1 MGIGRAAKEKGDR
14 GELKVVKM
22 LQSAGFDDARRNYA
36 DKVDEQGVDVFA
48 GTLLLQ
54 VKNWGKEVPM
64 SKYGEINRHDGIR
77 ALVSNNTSTRGPWMI
92 TMKLKDFLA
101 IAQDVGL
108 LYDTS
113 LIPPF

>member
-1 MGIGRAAKEKGDR
+1 
-14 GELKVVKM
+14 
-22 LQSAGFDDARRNYA
+22 
-36 DKVDEQGVDVFA
+36 
-48 GTLLLQ
+48 
-54 VKNWGKEVPM
+54 M
-64 SKYGEINRHDGIR
+64 SKYREINRHDGIR

-101 IAQDVGL
+101 IAQDVGI